1 MITFLLYTSLGNGV
15 YTKILGGL
23 INPQVFEIKMDGL
36 LTNILEFIKQL
47 KLMVKKAYIVT

>member
-23 INPQVFEIKMDGL
+23 INPHVFEIKMDGL